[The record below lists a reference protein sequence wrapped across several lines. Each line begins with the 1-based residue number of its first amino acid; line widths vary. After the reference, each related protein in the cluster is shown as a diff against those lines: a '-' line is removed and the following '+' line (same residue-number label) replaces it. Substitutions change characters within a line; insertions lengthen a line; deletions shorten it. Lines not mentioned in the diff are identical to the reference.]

1 MITRKKIG
9 TRMSKIVEY
18 NGVIYFAGIV
28 PVDKSGDVKD
38 QTIEVLNIAHEL
50 FEEAGTNKENLL
62 RAEIYVKDIDGDFKG
77 FNEIWD
83 NWVSQE
89 NPPAR
94 ACVEASMSTP
104 QTLVEII
111 FTAVKIK

>member
-1 MITRKKIG
+1 MIARKRMVS
-9 TRMSKIVEY
+9 RMSKIVEY

-28 PVDKSGDVKD
+28 PTDKSVDVKG
-38 QTIEVLNIAHEL
+38 QTLEVLKIAHDL
-50 FEEAGTNKENLL
+50 FEESGTSKENIL
-62 RAEIYVKDIDGDFKG
+62 RAEIYVKDIDRDFKA

-83 NWVSQE
+83 EWVSKE

-104 QTLVEII
+104 ETLVEII
-111 FTAVKIK
+111 FTAVKL